1 MKTIQTELQKI
12 ADAIKGAESEE
23 SVKTTQDL
31 LAEIRDNIAGTTPSG
46 EVKNM
51 QVLLGEIAQAI
62 SDNPPSPE
70 PSEPFEVTGSFD
82 GSSVEPTVTVDKT
95 LSESLQAYAAGK
107 NVVFKI
113 TDTSDSRLYTTFAA
127 MPILNSTGTENDS
140 MFGAYAIFPDPQSH
154 KLAIL
159 GFYYTGDSTLGYITF
174 SET

>member
-23 SVKTTQDL
+23 GVKTTQDL

-70 PSEPFEVTGSFD
+70 PETFAVAITMGDSAIVADKTYSEIMTAINSDSKVVFSSTMEGETIISPGYYVFINALDPNDKIIMIPLQQARDQGKIGTIFWGMNSNNEIQMITLMEVTQ
-82 GSSVEPTVTVDKT
+82 P
-95 LSESLQAYAAGK
+95 
-107 NVVFKI
+107 
-113 TDTSDSRLYTTFAA
+113 
-127 MPILNSTGTENDS
+127 
-140 MFGAYAIFPDPQSH
+140 
-154 KLAIL
+154 
-159 GFYYTGDSTLGYITF
+159 
-174 SET
+174 